1 MQTPFLPA
9 RDSRLA
15 NTQARRRWALYAGVA
30 AMMVLPLAVSPRAQ
44 AQSFGQSVAPG
55 APGSPNAYGRPTTH
69 GPDQE
74 AKPAH
79 EEAPPGEEPAVR
91 IPAPKIEVAPPDAD
105 AIAAVVNGDVI
116 TRADVENRARLFG
129 LSTGLSITPELL
141 TRLKPQLIR
150 ELIDDRLKLQ
160 EIQHR
165 KIVVSDA
172 DVAAAIGN
180 VEQRNGLPHGGLR
193 DKLAKQ
199 GVSFGTLIEQTRTS
213 LGWTRVLRQELAQRG
228 FVTPAEVAEQEAL
241 FKKQMGQPQYH
252 VAEIFVAAEDPS
264 RQNDARNFADTV
276 IQQLRA
282 GAPFGIVAAEFSQ
295 SDTALKGGDLG
306 WVRPDQL
313 DPQIAAL
320 VTQMP
325 TGAISNPI
333 RVAGGFD
340 VIALQDKRL
349 IGNDMA
355 TVMSLRQAFYPFT
368 SALDPQ
374 NPTEQQKAALVAAQG
389 LSKNATSCDAVEAA
403 NASQGSK
410 RASNPGDVR
419 LDRMNPQM
427 QTLLKSLEPGHA
439 SKALVTPEGV
449 MVLMVCKTEQKN
461 LAAMTRDDI
470 ADQLI
475 QERVELASRQLQ
487 QDLKRRAL
495 IDQRQS

>member
-1 MQTPFLPA
+1 MTGVVALAALSLAAAPPA
-9 RDSRLA
+9 R
-15 NTQARRRWALYAGVA
+15 
-30 AMMVLPLAVSPRAQ
+30 AQ
-44 AQSFGQSVAPG
+44 QSFGQSAAPG
-55 APGSPNAYGRPTTH
+55 APGAPNLYGRPSTH
-69 GPDQE
+69 GPE
-74 AKPAH
+74 PEEKPKH

-91 IPAPKIEVAPPDAD
+91 IQPPKLQVAPPDAD

-129 LSTGLSITPELL
+129 LSTGLTISPDLL
-141 TRLKPQLIR
+141 ARLKPQLVR
-150 ELIDDRLKLQ
+150 ELIDDRLKSQ

-172 DVAAAIGN
+172 DVATAIAN
-180 VEQRNGLPHGGLR
+180 VETRNGLPHGGLR
-193 DKLAKQ
+193 EKLAKQ

-228 FVTPAEVAEQEAL
+228 FVSPAEVAEQQAL
-241 FKKQMGQPQYH
+241 FKKQTGQPQYH

-264 RQNDARNFADTV
+264 RQNDARKFADTV

-333 RVAGGFD
+333 KVAGGFD

-355 TVMSLRQAFYPFT
+355 TVLSLRQAFYPFT
-368 SALDPQ
+368 TALDPQ
-374 NPTEQQKAALVAAQG
+374 NPTEQQKTALVAAQG
-389 LSKNATSCDAVEAA
+389 LSKTATDCAQMEAA

-410 RASNPGDVR
+410 RAADPGEIR

-449 MVLMVCKTEQKN
+449 MVLMVCKSEQKN